1 MKMIEKAKVFAMA
14 GILAIAGVVAVMPR
28 GSVYAVDDGSKASGM
43 GLDQGTQA
51 AQGNGMQTA
60 ELPKLVK
67 NIINV
72 ILYAVGIVAV
82 VMMILGGFQY
92 ITSSGDAAKVTKA
105 KNTILYG
112 IVGLVIAILAYAIVN
127 FVITNIGG
135 SKEED
140 GDSLILVEDYDTKEL
155 LEHVK

>member
-14 GILAIAGVVAVMPR
+14 GILAIAGAVAVMPEKVSAYDLS
-28 GSVYAVDDGSKASGM
+28 GGATAAKTDDMTDS
-43 GLDQGTQA
+43 
-51 AQGNGMQTA
+51 
-60 ELPKLVK
+60 LPTTVS
-67 NIINV
+67 NIISV
-72 ILYAVGIVAV
+72 VLYAIGIVAV

-112 IVGLVIAILAYAIVN
+112 IVGLVIAILAYAIVQ
-127 FVITNIGG
+127 FVINGV
-135 SKEED
+135 K
-140 GDSLILVEDYDTKEL
+140 DSTGNPSVQILENYEAKEL